1 MWSFQIT
8 GRIGHVWE
16 FGIQRQAESST
27 CQHLVRPHQ
36 KHLHPL
42 PHQPALLCTYMWSRL
57 LQSCWKGEN
66 LPVQEV
72 WVEYTRCSNN
82 LYCYFW
88 YLLHTFHMH
97 EHIGFNNSRDWM
109 ISFPALLLYFRWC
122 SYSCRVPSLRSWQLL
137 EDAIKVWRCWFWSL
151 CTNVKMLHHFDD
163 SL

>member
-1 MWSFQIT
+1 MLCVLKCSFFCFDTFIQNTWADIKRWKKCRVIMWSFQIT

-36 KHLHPL
+36 KYPHPP

-66 LPVQEV
+66 LPVQEI

-88 YLLHTFHMH
+88 YLSHTFYMH
-97 EHIGFNNSRDWM
+97 EHNGFSNSRDWM
-109 ISFPALLLYFRWC
+109 ILFPALLLYFRWC
-122 SYSCRVPSLRSWQLL
+122 SYSCHTQL
-137 EDAIKVWRCWFWSL
+137 
-151 CTNVKMLHHFDD
+151 T
-163 SL
+163 